1 MLCTRGIMT
10 LIAAVDGRVVVVTTQ
25 EEEKHAASSRLG
37 SFACVRLTLSVAPS
51 QPSFHLGSLFCCVCV
66 SRSLSVSSCLL
77 LHHKG
82 VGQGSRFS
90 FPTVGN

>member
-1 MLCTRGIMT
+1 MLCTCGIMT
-10 LIAAVDGRVVVVTTQ
+10 LIAAVDGRVVVTTQ

-37 SFACVRLTLSVAPS
+37 RLASARLTLSVAPS
-51 QPSFHLGSLFCCVCV
+51 QPSFHLGFLFSVCV
-66 SRSLSVSSCLL
+66 SLSVSSCLL

-82 VGQGSRFS
+82 VGQGSHFS